1 MSIVETEQ
9 LGRRYGSRR
18 GISQV
23 SLKIEQGQIF
33 GFLGPNGAGKTTTI
47 RILLGFLQPNEGRA
61 TVFGRDCWRESH
73 LIKQQVGYVPGDVR
87 LYPWLTA
94 RRALRIVQKIRQQDL
109 MAEGMRLCER
119 FTLEPDLPVRKM
131 SRGNRQKVSLVLA
144 LAHRPQ
150 VIILDEPTSGLDPL
164 MQVHLMNELQALAGT
179 GATIIFSS
187 HTLSE
192 VEQICDHVAMIRD
205 GKIVVDE
212 SLDSLKNR
220 APRTVLVQL
229 CDQVSADKINWP
241 KELRM
246 VRAEGGTVWLQ
257 LTGQSIDFLRWAA
270 EQPFQDITVGQP
282 SLEILFR
289 SYYDIELKER
299 R

>member
-1 MSIVETEQ
+1 MNIVETTQ
-9 LGRRYGSRR
+9 LGRSYGSRR

-33 GFLGPNGAGKTTTI
+33 GFLGPNGAGKTTAI
-47 RILLGFLQPNEGRA
+47 RILLGFLKPDEGKA
-61 TVFGRDCWRESH
+61 TVFGRDCGRESH
-73 LIKQQVGYVPGDVR
+73 LIKRQVGYVPGDVR

-94 RRALRIVQKIRQQDL
+94 RRALGIVQRIRQQPL
-109 MAEGMRLCER
+109 MSEGMRLCER
-119 FTLEPDLPVRKM
+119 FSLEPDLPVRKM

-144 LAHRPQ
+144 LSHRPQ

-164 MQVHLMNELQALAGT
+164 MQVHLMNELQELAST

-192 VEQICDHVAMIRD
+192 VEQICDHVAMIRG

-212 SLDSLKNR
+212 SLNSLKNR
-220 APRTVLVQL
+220 APRTVLVQVR
-229 CDQVSADKINWP
+229 DDVPNNDISWP
-241 KELRM
+241 QSLEL
-246 VRAEGGTVWLQ
+246 VREEGKTVCLR
-257 LTGQSIDFLRWAA
+257 LTGNSMEFLQWASQ
-270 EQPFQDITVGQP
+270 QPFSDISVGQP
-282 SLEILFR
+282 SLETLFR
-289 SYYDIELKER
+289 SFYDIELKER

>member
-1 MSIVETEQ
+1 MSIVETTQ
-9 LGRRYGSRR
+9 LGRSYGARR
-18 GISQV
+18 GIREV
-23 SLKIEQGQIF
+23 SLQIEQGQIF

-47 RILLGFLQPNEGRA
+47 RILLGFLKPDEGKA
-61 TVFGRDCWRESH
+61 SVFGRDCWRESH
-73 LIKQQVGYVPGDVR
+73 FIKRQVGYVPGDVR

-94 RRALRIVQKIRQQDL
+94 RRALRIVQRIRQQPIML
-109 MAEGMRLCER
+109 EGMRLCER
-119 FTLEPDLPVRKM
+119 FSLEPDLPVRKM

-164 MQVHLMNELQALAGT
+164 MQVHLMNELQELASS

-192 VEQICDHVAMIRD
+192 VEQVCDHVAMIR
-205 GKIVVDE
+205 GGRIVVDE
-212 SLDSLKNR
+212 SLDSLKER

-229 CDQVSADKINWP
+229 RDGIQSDEVPWP
-241 KELRM
+241 QNLEM
-246 VRAEGGTVWLQ
+246 VRTEGRTVCLR
-257 LTGQSIDFLRWAA
+257 LSGASIEFLRWAT
-270 EQPFQDITVGQP
+270 QQSFTDISVGQP
-282 SLEILFR
+282 SLETLFR

-299 R
+299 K